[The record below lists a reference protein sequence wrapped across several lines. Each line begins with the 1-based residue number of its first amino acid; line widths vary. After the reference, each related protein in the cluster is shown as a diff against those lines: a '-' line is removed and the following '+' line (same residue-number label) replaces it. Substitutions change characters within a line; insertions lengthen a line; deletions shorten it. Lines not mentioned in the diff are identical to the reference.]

1 MKKSLI
7 HFLLS
12 ISFITILLI
21 SCGESPVEPNVYSS
35 GDIGNRGTNTGIT
48 NVPDNPD
55 TPNKPDEVTN
65 QNYVWDYYRVYV
77 PFAAK
82 NSDGYN
88 MYIVS
93 YRDGETLKRLWLE
106 QLQRKG
112 ETDGKHFY
120 IRNGNNTQSIENFK
134 SGGEYYFFDGN
145 GDMYYKKLNLKIKE
159 LVGAVIVKL
168 RSGSL
173 DGVYTVG
180 GLYRI
185 SIARDEY
192 MAIANTNNDNQSF
205 RKVISPDYLYHYE
218 QLTWLDSAYDKQGD
232 MERQK
237 GDLDIMVLN
246 NGYKYNND
254 KEFGFDSYLYYGGN
268 NRDYWNI
275 HYFTNENV
283 YLGARPE
290 YITQILKFGGF
301 TINYSDR
308 TKDRNGQY
316 PNRTSFK
323 DYNFAFLPGEKEVIN
338 TTAKKARINQ
348 RITRRL

>member
-12 ISFITILLI
+12 ISFIAILLVA
-21 SCGESPVEPNVYSS
+21 CGESPTEPSLSTTETGLVTNEIFTNAN
-35 GDIGNRGTNTGIT
+35 GTFTNTQDAYQT
-48 NVPDNPD
+48 
-55 TPNKPDEVTN
+55 
-65 QNYVWDYYRVYV
+65 WDYYRIFV

-88 MYIVS
+88 SYIVS

-120 IRNGNNTQSIENFK
+120 IRNGNNTQSIENFQ
-134 SGGEYYFFDGN
+134 SGGEYYFFDNN

-168 RSGSL
+168 RSGTL
-173 DGVYTVG
+173 DGTYTVG

-185 SIARDEY
+185 SITRDEY
-192 MAIANTNNDNQSF
+192 MAIANANNDNQSF

-254 KEFGFDSYLYYGGN
+254 KEFGFDSYLYYAFN
-268 NRDYWNI
+268 TRDYWNI

-290 YITQILKFGGF
+290 YITQILKSGGF

-323 DYNFAFLPGEKEVIN
+323 DYNFAFLPGPATLSE
-338 TTAKKARINQ
+338 
-348 RITRRL
+348 RRRFNYDLTKIKIR

>member
-1 MKKSLI
+1 MIKSLI

-21 SCGESPVEPNVYSS
+21 SCGESPTEPSLSTTETGLVTNE
-35 GDIGNRGTNTGIT
+35 IFTNTQEAYQT
-48 NVPDNPD
+48 
-55 TPNKPDEVTN
+55 
-65 QNYVWDYYRVYV
+65 WDYYRIFV

-93 YRDGETLKRLWLE
+93 YRDSETLKRLWLE

-134 SGGEYYFFDGN
+134 SGGEYYLFDGN

-246 NGYKYNND
+246 NGYKYNNE
-254 KEFGFDSYLYYGGN
+254 KEFGFDSYLYYAFN
-268 NRDYWNI
+268 TRDYWNI

-283 YLGARPE
+283 YLDARPE
-290 YITQILKFGGF
+290 YIMRILDF

-323 DYNFAFLPGEKEVIN
+323 DYNFAFLAGEKEVIN
-338 TTAKKARINQ
+338 TTAKKPRTNQ

>member
-12 ISFITILLI
+12 INFIAILLVA
-21 SCGESPVEPNVYSS
+21 CGESPTEPSVYTAET
-35 GDIGNRGTNTGIT
+35 GLVTNETFTNTQDAYQT
-48 NVPDNPD
+48 
-55 TPNKPDEVTN
+55 
-65 QNYVWDYYRVYV
+65 WDYYRIFV

-134 SGGEYYFFDGN
+134 SGGEYYLFDGN

-205 RKVISPDYLYHYE
+205 RKVISPDYLYHYK

-254 KEFGFDSYLYYGGN
+254 KEFGFDSYLYYAFN
-268 NRDYWNI
+268 TRDYWNI

-290 YITQILKFGGF
+290 YIMRILDF

-323 DYNFAFLPGEKEVIN
+323 DYNFAFLPSDKEVID